1 MKRNQKTTPSNGYK
15 NYFGK
20 ATRMEDTYIARID
33 IINHCEAELLE
44 LRSIVTK
51 PTFASDL
58 KLQNKAVLIARGIDL
73 KIRAIYAQDPQTASE
88 LILEIRGLLEQYGG
102 QYNKQTIDLNVGIT
116 SILSPDEIKKPEDAG
131 L

>member
-1 MKRNQKTTPSNGYK
+1 MGDPFNRNQTDFHRKA
-15 NYFGK
+15 GK
-20 ATRMEDTYIARID
+20 MEDKIIKRID
-33 IINHCEAELLE
+33 ILTHCGAELND
-44 LRSIVTK
+44 LRDIVERRE
-51 PTFASDL
+51 FAGDL

-116 SILSPDEIKKPEDAG
+116 SILSPDVIEKPEDAG